1 MTHYLITL
9 LGINP
14 REASYTLGDSEPR
27 SACLAPLALLELLPA
42 DQRPDEVIAFCTQK
56 AKEDSLGYL
65 EEGLR
70 GRCRLTAVDISDGNR
85 QKEIYEFLD
94 KLTNALPSSEEVELT
109 VDITHGLRHFSFLT
123 YIGVLYLTA
132 LRGIKLRGAYYGL
145 YHPEEPISPFLDL
158 KPLLEFPGWIHA
170 LRTLEETGSARPLAD
185 MLRRGLVDEYNI
197 KNLERYLTDLTQSYL
212 AGLPLE
218 VGKAAAETGNEKRN
232 IGRILRN
239 IHQLPLAD
247 ELRTNLMT
255 LLKPLAL
262 KLDKRGDG
270 WKGSIELDEQELLRQ
285 AKLIDELIGR
295 ENYPAAFG
303 LLREWVVSWVVWRK
317 YNPEQWLD
325 KNERSQADRLLGAM
339 SALLKNERLK
349 LKLSDEQRELAG
361 FWDAIRELRNGYAH
375 HGMKGQVQAGDP
387 QTEDKQQ
394 RVISYW
400 RETLSKLPDI
410 SLDYG
415 GAAGDVLLVCPLG
428 NASGVLFSALKAVA
442 AETGQFPTTCL
453 VICSEQSQK
462 AIPAA
467 TEKAGYTNE
476 IIPLVMANPFG
487 GSKEIEALAEEAREH
502 LFKAER
508 VFVNITGG
516 TTVMGLAAEKL
527 AEEAKNLARP
537 VRRFGLID
545 RRKKQEQIDDPYQQ
559 GETFWLDGAAE
570 NNASDAERQC
580 LG

>member
-1 MTHYLITL
+1 MPHYLITL
-9 LGINP
+9 LGIKP
-14 REASYTLGDSEPR
+14 REASYTLGESEPR
-27 SACLAPLALLELLPA
+27 SARLAPLALLELLPE
-42 DQRPDEVIAFCTQK
+42 DQRPDEVLAFCTEK
-56 AKEDSLGYL
+56 AREDSLGYL

-70 GRCRLTAVDISDGNR
+70 GCCPVSPVDIADGIR
-85 QKEIYEFLD
+85 QEDIYSFLN
-94 KLTNALPSSEEVELT
+94 KLTDALPRDEEIELT

-145 YHPEEPISPFLDL
+145 LQREGPSPFLDL

-185 MLRRGLVDEYNI
+185 MLGRGLVDEHNI
-197 KNLERYLTDLTQSYL
+197 RNLERYLTDLTQSYL

-218 VGKAAAETGNEKRN
+218 AGKAAAETVKQTKN

-239 IHQLPLAD
+239 MHQLPLAD
-247 ELRTNLMT
+247 ELRANLMD

-262 KLDKRGDG
+262 EMENLGEG
-270 WKGSIELDEQELLRQ
+270 WKGSIELDKQELGRQ
-285 AKLIDELIGR
+285 AGLIDELIER

-317 YNPEQWLD
+317 YRAGQWLD
-325 KNERSQADRLLGAM
+325 KNERSQATRLLGAM
-339 SALLKNERLK
+339 SALMEDEQLKI
-349 LKLSDEQRELAG
+349 KLSDEQRALAG

-375 HGMKGQVQAGDP
+375 HGMRGQVQAGNT
-387 QTEDKQQ
+387 QLEETRQ
-394 RVISYW
+394 RVVTYW
-400 RETLSKLPDI
+400 RETLRGLPDI

-415 GAAGDVLLVCPLG
+415 GAAAGGVLLVCPLG
-428 NASGVLFSALKAVA
+428 NAHGVLYSALKAVA
-442 AETGQFPTTCL
+442 TETGKPPTTCL
-453 VICSEQSQK
+453 VICSEQSQS
-462 AIPAA
+462 AIQEAVDA
-467 TEKAGYTNE
+467 AGYTNQ
-476 IIPLVMANPFG
+476 IVPLVMTNPYG
-487 GSKEIEALAEEAREH
+487 GSDEIKPLIEQAREH

-527 AEEAKNLARP
+527 AEEAKGLARP

-545 RRKKQEQIDDPYQQ
+545 RRNKQEQIEDPFQQ
-559 GETFWLDGAAE
+559 GETFWLDEDQE
-570 NNASDAERQC
+570 NDAKKADTQAV
-580 LG
+580 G

>member
-9 LGINP
+9 LGTNTQ
-14 REASYTLGDSEPR
+14 EASYTLGESEPR
-27 SACLAPLALLELLPA
+27 SACLAPLALMELLPE
-42 DQRPDEVIAFCTQK
+42 DQRPDEVLAFCTEK
-56 AKEDSLGYL
+56 AREVSLGRL

-70 GRCRLTAVDISDGNR
+70 GCCPVSPVDIADGKR
-85 QKEIYEFLD
+85 QEDIYNFLN
-94 KLTNALPSSEEVELT
+94 KLTIALPSCEEVELT
-109 VDITHGLRHFSFLT
+109 VDITHGFRHFSFLT

-145 YHPEEPISPFLDL
+145 LQREGPSPFLDL

-185 MLRRGLVDEYNI
+185 MLQRGLVDQNNI
-197 KNLERYLTDLTQSYL
+197 RNLGRYLTELTQSYL

-218 VGKAAAETGNEKRN
+218 VGKAAAETVNEKKN

-239 IHQLPLAD
+239 AHQLPLAD
-247 ELRTNLMT
+247 ELRTNLID

-262 KLDKRGDG
+262 KLDNRDDG
-270 WKGSIELDEQELLRQ
+270 GKGSIELDEQELRRQ
-285 AKLIDELIGR
+285 AVLINELIGR

-303 LLREWVVSWVVWRK
+303 LLREWVVSWVIWRK
-317 YNPEQWLD
+317 YRAEQWLD
-325 KNERSQADRLLGAM
+325 KNERSQATRLLGAM
-339 SALLKNERLK
+339 SALMEDEQLKTR
-349 LKLSDEQRELAG
+349 LSDEQCELAG

-375 HGMKGQVQAGDP
+375 HGMRGQVQAGNP
-387 QTEDKQQ
+387 QLEETRQ
-394 RVISYW
+394 RIVTYW
-400 RETLSKLPDI
+400 RDTLSGLPDI

-415 GAAGDVLLVCPLG
+415 GAAGGDLLVCPLG

-442 AETGQFPTTCL
+442 DETGRPPTSCL

-487 GSKEIEALAEEAREH
+487 GSDEIKPLIKQAREH

-527 AEEAKNLARP
+527 TEEAKNLARP

-545 RRKKQEQIDDPYQQ
+545 RRNKQEQLDDPYQQ
-559 GETFWLDGAAE
+559 GETFWLDGAAD
-570 NNASDAERQC
+570 NNALDAERQC